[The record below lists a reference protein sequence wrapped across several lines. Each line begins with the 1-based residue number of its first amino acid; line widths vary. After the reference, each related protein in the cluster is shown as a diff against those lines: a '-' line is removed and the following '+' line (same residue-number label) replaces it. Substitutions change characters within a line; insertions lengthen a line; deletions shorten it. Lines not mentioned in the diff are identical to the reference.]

1 MKHAKLSTL
10 LIVVIVFSFVGNAF
24 SQVDLLTG
32 FLRGSYY
39 EMGNDIKEVSGKMI
53 SYDTIYMTGWQGN
66 DSISLERNSSPMVK
80 LLTSKG
86 SQHNFKRLTKSDDCM
101 VAFMQYDVLINE
113 QLKDI
118 KKYSKRTDSIFVLL
132 PLGLEEIHC
141 ITLKENKI
149 KNLNGL
155 KKKRVAIGAEG
166 QGTQV
171 TTRFIKEKTGIEWID
186 FELSFK
192 DAMPALLNKQID
204 AFFFVGSAPVM
215 SLNSLSPT
223 FEKLKFIPITE
234 ESLVDYYVPT
244 IVPAGTYH
252 WLKEDIETFG
262 VKVIMISDISKE
274 SAKDKVYI
282 TKLIREIQ
290 SNIGKLQ
297 DKRHPNWKK
306 VDFNFSE
313 IKWEIHP
320 ISESIFGL

>member
-1 MKHAKLSTL
+1 MKRGI
-10 LIVVIVFSFVGNAF
+10 LIVIIGIFQLLLSGPIY

-39 EMGNDIKEVSGKMI
+39 EMGNDIKAVSGPVI
-53 SYDTIYMTGWQGN
+53 SYDTIFMTTWNGD
-66 DSISLERNSSPMVK
+66 DSISLDRQSVNLVN
-80 LLTSKG
+80 LYTSKG
-86 SQHNFKRLTKSDDCM
+86 SQHNFNRLSKSDQCY

-118 KKYSKRTDSIFVLL
+118 RKYSKRTDSILVLL

-141 ITLKENKI
+141 VTLKENKI
-149 KNLNGL
+149 KNLSNL

-192 DAMPALLNKQID
+192 DAMPALLNKKID
-204 AFFFVGSAPVM
+204 AFFFVGSAPVI

-223 FEKLKFIPITE
+223 FEKLMLVPITDE
-234 ESLVDYYVPT
+234 RLVDYYVPT
-244 IVPAGTYH
+244 SIPAGSYH
-252 WLKEDIETFG
+252 WLKQDVETFG
-262 VKVIMISDISKE
+262 VKLILISDVSKE
-274 SAKDKVYI
+274 KSKDKTSI
-282 TKLIREIQ
+282 KRLIREIQ

-297 DKRHPNWKK
+297 DNGHPNWKK

-320 ISESIFGL
+320 ISENIFGL